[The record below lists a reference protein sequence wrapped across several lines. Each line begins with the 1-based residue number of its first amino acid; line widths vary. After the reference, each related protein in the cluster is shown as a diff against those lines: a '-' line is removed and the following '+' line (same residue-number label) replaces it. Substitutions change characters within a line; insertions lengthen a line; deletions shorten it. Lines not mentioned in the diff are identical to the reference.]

1 MKIKLL
7 AATALLTTSFTPI
20 AVMTPA
26 AAAVPSLADMQN
38 VCAAYDLDGSGTAY
52 QVITTAGSVDNGEPT
67 GDESTIKDIEST
79 RHGDPSSLQT
89 PAGTRSFYSA
99 AGRHG
104 GSVNLFA
111 TVGWSAKLYA
121 GSLVDQSIDR
131 FETDTYNF
139 NCQAQHWEVVGSH
152 EEVVPGTPA
161 QGYYTNNGTNP
172 SGGQGSCQ
180 GLSPANPHWGQDLGN
195 CTWHE
200 TAPGTEETSVTVDDY
215 GWANTDSHDESL
227 VNGPYYVDTVTHAT
241 NVPEAVSYTE
251 TTSAPY
257 FQGDVVVCNNPG
269 SKGGTWRVQ
278 NGWTNTAQCTT
289 SYFLTAPYISGANV
303 FSSNSLPPL

>member
-20 AVMTPA
+20 AVMAPA
-26 AAAVPSLADMQN
+26 AAAVPSLTDMQN
-38 VCAAYDLDGSGTAY
+38 VCAAYDLDGSGAEY
-52 QVITTAGSVDNGEPT
+52 QVITTAGSVDIGAPT

-139 NCQAQHWEVVGSH
+139 NCQVQHWEVVGQH
-152 EEVVPGTPA
+152 EEGDPAVPA
-161 QGYYTNNGTNP
+161 EGYYTNPQENSHGDCRGISPENPNWGTDIGACIWTETKP
-172 SGGQGSCQ
+172 GQ
-180 GLSPANPHWGQDLGN
+180 PATTH
-195 CTWHE
+195 
-200 TAPGTEETSVTVDDY
+200 TVDDY
-215 GWANTDSHDESL
+215 GWVSGDSHDESL
-227 VNGPYYVDTVTHAT
+227 VNGPYYVDTETYAT

-257 FQGDVVVCNNPG
+257 FQGDVVVCINPG
-269 SKGGTWRVQ
+269 SKGGTWKVQ
-278 NGWTNTAQCTT
+278 NGWTNSAQCTT